1 MALLRKLDQA
11 FNYSIQQ
18 DLADQVIL
26 SRPFLAAMA
35 GIDDIATKAG
45 FKGMATRI
53 QKGSDIG
60 GRKAQWSM
68 KVANPV
74 ARGVLARTGE
84 INSLIGPYN
93 DAFTTVTLECDSSYY
108 EVAESVRVAEVE
120 AFKNGGNEALADHI
134 KNKTASMAEA
144 LADKLNEDFFPAY
157 GFSEIYPTGLNGA
170 GTASIST
177 SSGAPREDKVMG
189 VGWSCLTGQS
199 HNATSSA
206 TAFTYCGL
214 DIGATYV
221 NSRSIAYGDAN
232 STAVGITPRLIN
244 SEIILPGMRVG
255 TQFDLCLVDSDVW
268 SYLMYLVETGVVI
281 GTADELNVGARA
293 YTIAGIRY
301 MYEPRLDLLPLNGAE
316 RHMLFLNTQHF
327 TFKMKTLDND
337 PMNGTFKLKEVAET
351 SSFWNATGLINVLF
365 VNRNPRMHALVT
377 KPSIP

>member
-157 GFSEIYPTGLNGA
+157 GYTETYA
-170 GTASIST
+170 GST
-177 SSGAPREDKVMG
+177 VTQVSGAAREDKVMG
-189 VGWSCLTGQS
+189 VGWSMQTGQS
-199 HNATSSA
+199 YNATSSA

-214 DIGATYV
+214 DIGSTYV
-221 NSRSIAYGDAN
+221 NSRSIAYGDTN
-232 STAVGITPRLIN
+232 SSAVGITPRLIN
-244 SEIILPGMRVG
+244 SEVILPGMRVG

-293 YTIAGIRY
+293 YTIAGVRY
-301 MYEPRLDLLPLNGAE
+301 MYEPRLDLLPLNSAE
-316 RHMLFLNTQHF
+316 RQMLFLNTQHF